1 MKHKKGIF
9 GILVVLLL
17 CGVLVLISYMCGGI
31 GISERRMR
39 NENQGDSEIGSAV
52 YGNIGQSMAV
62 FLDLRENVSET
73 QVKVYVQQQ
82 DRLGWFL
89 RMTMDWDDSQNC
101 LQKINCEGNG
111 EYLLLWLSTEP
122 ISHIEIK
129 KPDGSRDS
137 ISPIMGHPFAYIM
150 DHSWEV
156 TVYAVG
162 DSEIQPYVSNM

>member
-89 RMTMDWDDSQNC
+89 RMTMDWDDSQN
-101 LQKINCEGNG
+101 
-111 EYLLLWLSTEP
+111 
-122 ISHIEIK
+122 
-129 KPDGSRDS
+129 
-137 ISPIMGHPFAYIM
+137 
-150 DHSWEV
+150 
-156 TVYAVG
+156 
-162 DSEIQPYVSNM
+162 